1 MLAFPLFAESLKPIR
16 THFFRQELLLGTN
29 FYFLRRFWK
38 CCHKAF
44 KFSLSLSL
52 GISSHNGF
60 MLGCTSMWPKKFVLG
75 LISVLVKES
84 SKCIWEGVL
93 GYCTNKSFHQT
104 LMYQEGFGGGGK
116 ELGLTFFLGLKLNLV
131 PLLLLQL
138 SK

>member
-1 MLAFPLFAESLKPIR
+1 M
-16 THFFRQELLLGTN
+16 
-29 FYFLRRFWK
+29 
-38 CCHKAF
+38 
-44 KFSLSLSL
+44 
-52 GISSHNGF
+52 
-60 MLGCTSMWPKKFVLG
+60 LG

-84 SKCIWEGVL
+84 SKCIWEDAL

-104 LMYQEGFGGGGK
+104 LMYQEGWGGGGWGK